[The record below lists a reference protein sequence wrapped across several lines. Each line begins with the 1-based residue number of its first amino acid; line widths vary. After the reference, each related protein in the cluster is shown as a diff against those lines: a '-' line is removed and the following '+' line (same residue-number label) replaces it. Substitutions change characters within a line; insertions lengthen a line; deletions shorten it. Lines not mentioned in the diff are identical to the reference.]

1 VLLEFV
7 LMLLSIV
14 LWWDHKY
21 VLVIGFWVLVG
32 LVPVS
37 WLLVRVMKR
46 PVYSLVI
53 ETSGSSLTVLTSTN
67 KDCLDRI
74 VWEIMSAIDNPRA
87 EYADY
92 QVQV

>member
-1 VLLEFV
+1 MLLEFV